1 MTGSTRSGYFFK
13 NILNNTYKFKD
24 QRRLSSRLGTVM
36 FRGTPCRFIDEY
48 GLQNGSNVKD
58 KNGKWK
64 YETFKNNWMIKM
76 RREKIFVIF

>member
-1 MTGSTRSGYFFK
+1 
-13 NILNNTYKFKD
+13 
-24 QRRLSSRLGTVM
+24 M
-36 FRGTPCRFIDEY
+36 FRGTPCRFNDEY

-76 RREKIFVIF
+76 MREKIFVII